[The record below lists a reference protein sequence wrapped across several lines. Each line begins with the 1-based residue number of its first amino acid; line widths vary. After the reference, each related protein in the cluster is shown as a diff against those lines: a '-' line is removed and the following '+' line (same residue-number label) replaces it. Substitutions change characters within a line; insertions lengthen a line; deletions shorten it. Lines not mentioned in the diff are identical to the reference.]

1 MKTASL
7 SGSLRESV
15 GKRVLMRSGANNQV
29 PGVLYGGAEQ
39 IHFSVSEVQLNKIV
53 FNPDVFKI
61 ELDIDG
67 KKVDCIIQTSNSTL

>member
-15 GKRVLMRSGANNQV
+15 GKKDADALRANNQV

-39 IHFSVSEVQLNKIV
+39 IHLSVSEVQLNKIV

-67 KKVDCIIQTSNSTL
+67 KKVD

>member
-15 GKRVLMRSGANNQV
+15 GKKDADALRADNRV
-29 PGVLYGGAEQ
+29 PGVLYGGTEQ

-67 KKVDCIIQTSNSTL
+67 KKWTA